1 MVRREVRRGL
11 FALLLGWM
19 LAACGTETVETAATA
34 TSAPPPQPATGVPSP
49 SLEPTPEEPSTP
61 TPGLPTPVADPVGRL
76 TAGEGIS
83 IQFIQ
88 MLDVAS
94 GWAVARSDDDLDHI
108 VRTSD
113 GGATWTDVSPPE
125 YAGSLDA
132 PRRATLATSDD
143 GRRAWVLYSGAMDL
157 DRDPITVVVWR
168 TADSGATWLPSTL
181 IEAPFG
187 SGWFEP
193 LSLDVLDDGFGW
205 LMAAIDAG
213 MMHQY
218 IALYTT
224 QDSGGTW
231 VRVLDPYAQQPV
243 HSCPKTGLEFADA
256 SVGWMTRDCGGL
268 IDQVTVITTSD
279 GGVEWVEMPVPPP
292 SGLPEG
298 YTYPYLCAPHS
309 INLAS
314 TRAGTLAVSC
324 SQYLD
329 TPGPEGE
336 TKRYGPHALYR
347 TQDGGLTWEERDYP
361 GGQLLWL
368 DASHGW
374 ALGRDIYR
382 TGDGGQTWEFV
393 HRVNWDGQFS
403 FVGES
408 HGWAVARTE
417 EDIAL
422 VRTRNGGASWV
433 ILKPVI
439 GP

>member
-11 FALLLGWM
+11 FVLLLGWM
-19 LAACGTETVETAATA
+19 LAACGTETVEPAATA

-88 MLDVAS
+88 MLDVDS

-113 GGATWTDVSPPE
+113 AGATWTDVSPPE

-132 PRRATLATSDD
+132 PRRATLATSAD
-143 GRRAWVLYSGAMDL
+143 GQRAWVLYSGAMDL
-157 DRDPITVVVWR
+157 DRDPITVVIWR

-193 LSLDVLDDGFGW
+193 LSLGVLDAGFGW
-205 LMAAIDAG
+205 LMGAIDAG

-224 QDSGGTW
+224 QDAGETW
-231 VRVLDPYAQQPV
+231 MRVLDPYGQQPV
-243 HSCPKTGLEFADA
+243 HSCPKTGLAFADA

-268 IDQVTVITTSD
+268 IDQVMVEMTKD
-279 GGVEWVEMPVPPP
+279 GGTTWESKPLPAPEALP
-292 SGLPEG
+292 SGF
-298 YTYPYLCAPHS
+298 THPYLCTPHS
-309 INLAS
+309 IRLTAAREGS
-314 TRAGTLAVSC
+314 LAVSC
-324 SQYLD
+324 RQYLETPTAGGD
-329 TPGPEGE
+329 TLAEGPN
-336 TKRYGPHALYR
+336 ALYR
-347 TQDGGLTWEERDYP
+347 TQDGGATWDVLEYP
-361 GGQLLWL
+361 GGEVQWL
-368 DASHGW
+368 DDARGW
-374 ALGRDIYR
+374 ALGRKIYR
-382 TGDGGQTWEFV
+382 TENGGASWALV
-393 HRVNWDGQFS
+393 HEVNWDGQFT
-403 FVGES
+403 FVDPQN
-408 HGWAVARTE
+408 GWAVARDGDE
-417 EDIAL
+417 VAL
-422 VRTRNGGASWV
+422 VRTSNGGSSWSIV
-433 ILKPVI
+433 EPATV
-439 GP
+439 P